1 MPTYHF
7 FRKEENYMLQADL
20 HTHSIASGHGDSIT
34 INAMARKASEK
45 GIRLLGI
52 SDHGPATPGA
62 AKLSYFRSLK
72 NAPRTRESIA
82 LRYGA
87 EANILSYQGDLDIP
101 DDILSTLDYVIVS
114 IHRSLLTP
122 GSIQENTNAY
132 LAAMEHPNVRIIG
145 HCDDA
150 RYQIDY
156 RELVSA
162 ARKRNILPEINNT
175 SLLPQQYRG
184 DTRDNLRNILT
195 CCRSMDYPVL
205 LSSDS
210 HSLADVG
217 NVSLAKDFLDTEQ
230 FPSELILN
238 HSAHSCLSWLDR
250 SV

>member
-1 MPTYHF
+1 
-7 FRKEENYMLQADL
+7 MLQADL

-62 AKLSYFRSLK
+62 ARLSYFRSLK
-72 NAPRTRESIA
+72 NAPRIRESIA

-87 EANILSYQGDLDIP
+87 EANIISYQGDLDIP

-122 GSIQENTNAY
+122 GSERENTNAY

-150 RYQIDY
+150 RYQINY
-156 RELVSA
+156 QELLSE
-162 ARKRNILPEINNT
+162 ARKRNILPEINNA
-175 SLLPQQYRG
+175 SLLPEQYRG
-184 DTRDNLRNILT
+184 DTRDNLRSILS

-217 NVSLAKDFLDTEQ
+217 NVTLAEDFLNTER

-238 HSAHSCLSWLDR
+238 HSSHSCLNWLEH
-250 SV
+250 SI

>member
-1 MPTYHF
+1 
-7 FRKEENYMLQADL
+7 MLQADL

-34 INAMARKASEK
+34 INAMAHQASEQ

-62 AKLSYFRSLK
+62 ARLSYFRSLK

-87 EANILSYQGDLDIP
+87 EANILSYQGELDIP

-114 IHRSLLTP
+114 IHRSLLAP
-122 GSIQENTNAY
+122 GSKRENTDAY
-132 LAAMEHPNVRIIG
+132 LAAMEHPKVRIIG

-150 RYQIDY
+150 RYQVDY
-156 RELVSA
+156 QELAVA
-162 ARKRNILPEINNT
+162 ARRRNIILEINNS
-175 SLLPQQYRG
+175 SLTPQQYRG
-184 DTRDNLRNILT
+184 DTRDNLRSILA
-195 CCRSMDYPVL
+195 CCRNMDYPVL

-210 HSLADVG
+210 HSLIDVG
-217 NVSLAKDFLDTEQ
+217 NTALAEDFVCTEH

-238 HSAHSCLSWLDR
+238 RSAHSCLDWLDGH
-250 SV
+250 SAY